1 MNISAWSIRNP
12 VPALLLFAMLT
23 LLGVMAFHRLG
34 IQNFPDIE
42 FPMVTVTASLEGAA
56 PSQLETEVA
65 RKIENAVANVIGVQH
80 IRTTVTEGSAS
91 ISIEFA
97 LERNLAD
104 AMDDVRDAV
113 SRIRSDLPADLT
125 DPVVSKVTTVGG
137 ALITFCVASDTR
149 DTESL
154 SWFVDDSVKR
164 ALLGVPGVGAV
175 TRVGGVDREVLI
187 ELDPARLDAYGIPAS
202 SVASQLRLAHQE
214 VSGGRGDVGGARE
227 SIRTLAA
234 VGSATELSAFQL
246 PLADGRHIRLDAIAT
261 VHDTIAEPTTIALLD
276 GKPVVGFSVTRSR
289 GTGEVAV
296 AQAVRTAVDKLAA
309 ANPRLRFTE
318 GYDTVAPIIES
329 YHGSMHLLIEGGIL
343 AVIVVWWFLRSWR
356 ATLIAATALP
366 LSILPTF
373 LAMQALGFSLNTITL
388 LSLALVVGVLVD
400 DAIVEIENIERHL
413 QMGKKPFEA
422 AMEAADEIG
431 LAVIATTFT
440 LVAVFLPTAFMGGI
454 PGRVF
459 VQFGWSAGIAVLMSL
474 LVARLL
480 TPMMAAYLLKP
491 VTHVPHEG
499 WIMRHYLAFAA
510 WCITNRWKTLAG
522 AALIFA
528 GSISLVPLL
537 STTFIPPGDQA
548 QTAIG
553 VELPPGSTLAQTMV
567 VAEEARSRVLGVP
580 EITGVFSNIGS
591 AATGGGLAAGSVSDV
606 RKATM
611 TVSLT
616 PRGQRKRTQTM
627 IEAELRKLVQGI
639 PGARVTVGRGA
650 SGEKLEVVLAGN
662 DDKALATAAQAVQA
676 DLRTIKGLGN
686 ITSDASLLRP
696 EVQVTLDGARAA
708 ERGVTAAS
716 VMQAVRVATAGDF
729 AAALPKLNLPD
740 RQLALRTRFP
750 EALRSDLDQLAR
762 LRVSATGGTVML
774 GTVAH
779 LDLGS
784 GPAQIDRLDRVRR
797 VSLNVELNGK
807 QLGDVVRAMNKLP
820 ALKNLPAGVT
830 RATSGDAERMAE
842 LFSSFGG
849 AMLIGILCIYVV
861 LVLLF
866 HDFLQPVTVLSALP
880 LAIGGALV
888 ALLLA
893 GHSFS
898 MPSII
903 GLLMLMGI
911 VTKNS
916 ILLVDYAVLAR
927 RDHGLDRFAALVDAC
942 RKRAR
947 PIVMT
952 TIAMAVGMLPIALG
966 WSAEPSFRSPMATA
980 VIGGLITS
988 TLLSLLVVPVV
999 FTVVDD
1005 VVCWLRRLTGIRPQ

>member
-42 FPMVTVTASLEGAA
+42 FPTVTVTASLEGAA

-80 IRTTVTEGSAS
+80 IRTTVTEGSAT
-91 ISIEFA
+91 INIEFA
-97 LERNLAD
+97 LERNLSD

-113 SRIRSDLPADLT
+113 NRVRSDLPADLT

-154 SWFVDDSVKR
+154 SWFVDDTVKR

-187 ELDPARLDAYGIPAS
+187 ELDPARLDAYGVPAS

-214 VSGGRGDVGGARE
+214 TSGGRGDVGGAQE

-234 VGSATELSAFQL
+234 VGTAAELSAFQL

-261 VHDTIAEPTTIALLD
+261 IHDTVAEPTAIALLD

-296 AQAVRTAVDKLAA
+296 AQAVRAAVAKLATE
-309 ANPRLRFTE
+309 NPRLRFTE

-343 AVIVVWWFLRSWR
+343 AVVVVWWFLRSWR

-413 QMGKKPFEA
+413 QMGKKPFDA

-491 VTHVPHEG
+491 VVHTPKEG
-499 WIMRHYLAFAA
+499 WIMRHYLAFAG
-510 WCITNRWKTLAG
+510 WCITNRWKTLTG

-537 STTFIPPGDQA
+537 STTFIPAGDQA

-553 VELPPGSTLAQTMV
+553 VELPPGSTLAQTRV
-567 VAEEARSRVLGVP
+567 VAEEARRRVLGVQ
-580 EITGVFSNIGS
+580 EITSVFSNIGS
-591 AATGGGLAAGSVSDV
+591 ASTGGGLASGSVSDV
-606 RKATM
+606 RKATL

-616 PRGQRKRTQTM
+616 PRDQRKRTQTM
-627 IEAELRKLVQGI
+627 IESELRTLVKGI

-662 DDKALATAAQAVQA
+662 DEKALATAAQAVQA

-696 EVQVTLDGARAA
+696 EVQVALDGARAA
-708 ERGVTAAS
+708 ELGVTAAS

-729 AAALPKLNLPD
+729 AASLPKLNLPD

-762 LRVSATGGTVML
+762 LRVPAASGTVLL

-807 QLGDVVRAMNKLP
+807 QLGDVVRAMNQLP

-830 RATSGDAERMAE
+830 RAASGDAERMTE
-842 LFSSFGG
+842 LFTSFGG

-866 HDFLQPVTVLSALP
+866 HDFLQPVTVLSAMP
-880 LAIGGALV
+880 LAVGGALV

-966 WSAEPSFRSPMATA
+966 WSAEPSFRAPMATA

-988 TLLSLLVVPVV
+988 TLLSLLVVPAV

-1005 VVCWLRRLTGIRPQ
+1005 VVCWLRRIVGGSRS